1 MAGKKT
7 QAKNQQGDKRADT
20 LTNRSC
26 ARCGER
32 MLSKQIK
39 ATLAITFNGF
49 KANSRFIHHHAKC
62 A

>member
-20 LTNRSC
+20 LTHRSC

-49 KANSRFIHHHAKC
+49 KSSSRFIHHHAKC